1 MITYERVKVAKEYI
15 EKKYRLK
22 KQEEEE
28 KKKGKKIKKIIL
40 SIIDWDAIISR
51 MNELNIPEEEATK
64 IKEEILHKEGENLR
78 KKRQKISIFD
88 FVPIK
93 IIGKGAFG
101 EVRICKHI
109 PTGDVVAIKKMKKEE
124 MHKKNQVLHVR
135 AERDVLSQ
143 AKNQWIVELKFSFQ
157 DQKFLY
163 LGMEFLPGG
172 DLMTLLMARDIL
184 PEEDAKF
191 YAAEMVLAIESVHEM
206 NCIHRDLKPDNV
218 LIDKDGHIK
227 LSDFGLSKKLD
238 FYIKDSKNLR
248 NNKTLKN
255 KNNINENKHLSY
267 AEQFNEFKSMKNKK
281 RRECA
286 YSTVGTPDYIAPEVF
301 TQKGY
306 GKEVDWWSLG
316 IIMFEMMIG
325 YPPFYSDSSTETCK
339 KILNWKNNLEIKPE
353 VNISKEAVDI
363 LKKLINDKEK
373 RLGRNGADEI
383 KRHPYFRNIDWAHIK
398 ETLVP
403 PFIPNLNGPYDSTY
417 FDEYEETE
425 PFYPL
430 NNNSK
435 YKKYQKKDM
444 CFVDF
449 TYNRENDKD
458 YRINM
463 VTALEV
469 FDSIQESIKKINQNE
484 YSKEKETEILE
495 QNICKQ
501 KSFNEKNKYMI
512 NSNKNKNYLLKNINM
527 NLSNNENFKNSF
539 GNKSHSSNKS
549 KQERSSLTN
558 TSSQNTNNESNHS
571 SSCANSKKKITKL
584 PLKINTYNNKNNSKL
599 IPTKIFTNPCHYIST
614 KNNKNIIGV
623 IPNSNK
629 NNSKGKYIKKIMN
642 QMKSSNRGLSSKTAK
657 TINDIGN
664 DGQILKHPSSVT
676 KKLDN
681 KKIIFI
687 KSNRKENT
695 QVNNIMKKIPTMKK
709 KQTNF
714 YPQFI
719 KNNNIIIK
727 NGVRNEKN
735 NINFN
740 NLSYNSKNISFNK

>member
-1 MITYERVKVAKEYI
+1 
-15 EKKYRLK
+15 
-22 KQEEEE
+22 
-28 KKKGKKIKKIIL
+28 
-40 SIIDWDAIISR
+40 

-101 EVRICKHI
+101 EVRICKYI
-109 PTGDVVAIKKMKKEE
+109 PTGDVVAIKKMKKDE

-191 YAAEMVLAIESVHEM
+191 YAAEMVLAIESVHDM
-206 NCIHRDLKPDNV
+206 DCIHRDLKPDNV

-238 FYIKDSKNLR
+238 LLIKEENDLRLSKS
-248 NNKTLKN
+248 LKN
-255 KNNINENKHLSY
+255 KNNEYNKHLSY
-267 AEQFNEFKSMKNKK
+267 AEQFNEFKNIKNKK
-281 RRECA
+281 KRAYA

-301 TQKGY
+301 TRKGY
-306 GKEVDWWSLG
+306 GQEVDWWSLG

-325 YPPFYSDSSTETCK
+325 YPPFYSDSSTETCR
-339 KILNWKNNLEIKPE
+339 KIIDWKNNLEIKPE
-353 VNISKEAVDI
+353 VNLSPEAIDI
-363 LKKLINDKEK
+363 LMKLINDSEK

-383 KRHPYFRNIDWAHIK
+383 KKHPFFRNIDWQHIK

-403 PFIPNLNGPYDSTY
+403 PFIPELNGPYDTTY
-417 FDEYEETE
+417 FDEYEENE

-430 NNNSK
+430 NSNGK

-469 FDSIQESIKKINQNE
+469 FDSIQESIRKINQNQLQ
-484 YSKEKETEILE
+484 EKEAEILE
-495 QNICKQ
+495 QNLSK
-501 KSFNEKNKYMI
+501 KSSFNEKKKLII
-512 NSNKNKNYLLKNINM
+512 NPKKNKNQLTT
-527 NLSNNENFKNSF
+527 S
-539 GNKSHSSNKS
+539 GSS
-549 KQERSSLTN
+549 RHR
-558 TSSQNTNNESNHS
+558 TSS
-571 SSCANSKKKITKL
+571 
-584 PLKINTYNNKNNSKL
+584 P
-599 IPTKIFTNPCHYIST
+599 
-614 KNNKNIIGV
+614 
-623 IPNSNK
+623 
-629 NNSKGKYIKKIMN
+629 
-642 QMKSSNRGLSSKTAK
+642 R
-657 TINDIGN
+657 
-664 DGQILKHPSSVT
+664 
-676 KKLDN
+676 
-681 KKIIFI
+681 
-687 KSNRKENT
+687 
-695 QVNNIMKKIPTMKK
+695 
-709 KQTNF
+709 
-714 YPQFI
+714 
-719 KNNNIIIK
+719 
-727 NGVRNEKN
+727 
-735 NINFN
+735 
-740 NLSYNSKNISFNK
+740 

>member
-1 MITYERVKVAKEYI
+1 
-15 EKKYRLK
+15 
-22 KQEEEE
+22 
-28 KKKGKKIKKIIL
+28 
-40 SIIDWDAIISR
+40 
-51 MNELNIPEEEATK
+51 MNELNIPEEEASK

-78 KKRQKISIFD
+78 KKRQKITIFD

-101 EVRICKHI
+101 EVRICKYI
-109 PTGDVVAIKKMKKEE
+109 PTGDVVAIKKMKKDE

-163 LGMEFLPGG
+163 LGMEYLPGG

-218 LIDKDGHIK
+218 LIDKEGHIK
-227 LSDFGLSKKLD
+227 LSDFGLSKKFD
-238 FYIKDSKNLR
+238 FLIKDSKNLK
-248 NNKTLKN
+248 NNIIYRN
-255 KNNINENKHLSY
+255 KNNLNENNKLSY
-267 AEQFNEFKSMKNKK
+267 AEQFNVFKNIKNKK

-306 GKEVDWWSLG
+306 GQEVDWWSLG
-316 IIMFEMMIG
+316 IILFEMMIG
-325 YPPFYSDSSTETCK
+325 YPPFYSESSTETCK
-339 KILNWKNNLEIKPE
+339 KILDWKNNFEIKQE
-353 VNISKEAVDI
+353 VNISNEAIDI
-363 LKKLINDKEK
+363 LKQLINDPDK

-383 KRHPYFRNIDWAHIK
+383 KKHPFFKNIDWQHIK

-403 PFIPNLNGPYDSTY
+403 PFIPELNGPYDAKY

-430 NNNSK
+430 DNGGK

-449 TYNRENDKD
+449 TYNRENEKD

-469 FDSIQESIKKINQNE
+469 FDSIQESIRKINQNKD
-484 YSKEKETEILE
+484 KEAEILE
-495 QNICKQ
+495 KAICKRN
-501 KSFNEKNKYMI
+501 SNNVKNKSLN
-512 NSNKNKNYLLKNINM
+512 NSNINKNRKLKKLNLNIN
-527 NLSNNENFKNSF
+527 NNELIKKTL
-539 GNKSHSSNKS
+539 GNKSYSTNKNQ
-549 KQERSSLTN
+549 QERSSLMT
-558 TSSQNTNNESNHS
+558 TSSRNSNKESNHS
-571 SSCANSKKKITKL
+571 SSCANSRKNNNNNKL
-584 PLKINTYNNKNNSKL
+584 PLKMNIINKNNNTKV
-599 IPTKIFTNPCHYIST
+599 IPSTVFSNTKNYIPA
-614 KNNKNIIGV
+614 KNNKNVVGI
-623 IPNSNK
+623 IPNSSK
-629 NNSKGKYIKKIMN
+629 NNNNNLKYIKKIIN
-642 QMKSSNRGLSSKTAK
+642 EIKSTNRGLSSKASK
-657 TINDIGN
+657 TINEIGN
-664 DGQILKHPSSVT
+664 NKNIIKHPNSVS
-676 KKLDN
+676 KKLNVSKD
-681 KKIIFI
+681 KKMIVI
-687 KSNRKENT
+687 KSSNKENKQT
-695 QVNNIMKKIPTMKK
+695 NNILKKIPTMKK
-709 KQTNF
+709 KPANF

-719 KNNNIIIK
+719 KNNNIGIK
-727 NGVRNEKN
+727 NGVKTDN

-740 NLSYNSKNISFNK
+740 NNASYNNKKI

>member
-1 MITYERVKVAKEYI
+1 
-15 EKKYRLK
+15 
-22 KQEEEE
+22 
-28 KKKGKKIKKIIL
+28 
-40 SIIDWDAIISR
+40 
-51 MNELNIPEEEATK
+51 MNELNIPEEEASK
-64 IKEEILHKEGENLR
+64 IKEEILRKEGENLR

-101 EVRICKHI
+101 EVRICKYI

-143 AKNQWIVELKFSFQ
+143 AKNEWIVELKFSFQ

-163 LGMEFLPGG
+163 LGMEYLPGG

-238 FYIKDSKNLR
+238 FLIKDTKN
-248 NNKTLKN
+248 LKN
-255 KNNINENKHLSY
+255 KNVLNDYNKHLSY
-267 AEQFNEFKSMKNKK
+267 AEQFNEFKNIKIKK

-306 GKEVDWWSLG
+306 GQEVDWWSLG

-339 KILNWKNNLEIKPE
+339 KILDWRNYLEIKPE
-353 VNISKEAVDI
+353 INISKEAIDI
-363 LKKLINDKEK
+363 LKKLINDPEK
-373 RLGRNGADEI
+373 RLGRNGAEEI
-383 KRHPYFRNIDWAHIK
+383 KKHPYFKNIDWQHIK
-398 ETLVP
+398 ETMVP
-403 PFIPNLNGPYDSTY
+403 PFIPELNGPYDATY

-430 NNNSK
+430 NSNGK

-469 FDSIQESIKKINQNE
+469 FDSIQESIRKINKTQL
-484 YSKEKETEILE
+484 KAKETEIIE
-495 QNICKQ
+495 QNLSK
-501 KSFNEKNKYMI
+501 KSSFNEKSKHMN
-512 NSNKNKNYLLKNINM
+512 NSNRNKKFLLNSININ
-527 NLSNNENFKNSF
+527 NNESMKNAF
-539 GNKSHSSNKS
+539 PNKSYSSNKS
-549 KQERSSLTN
+549 KQDKTSLIN
-558 TSSQNTNNESNHS
+558 TSNQNNNETNHS
-571 SSCANSKKKITKL
+571 SSCANSRKKVNNNITKL
-584 PLKINTYNNKNNSKL
+584 PLKLNIFNKNNNKL
-599 IPTKIFTNPCHYIST
+599 IPTTVFTNPSHYIST
-614 KNNKNIIGV
+614 KNHKNQVGT
-623 IPNSNK
+623 IPNSYK
-629 NNSKGKYIKKIMN
+629 NNSKGKYIKKIIN
-642 QMKSSNRGLSSKTAK
+642 EMKTSNRGFSSKTAK
-657 TINDIGN
+657 GTNDVYN
-664 DGQILKHPSSVT
+664 NKQIIKHPSSVSKKMNGSKD
-676 KKLDN
+676 KKL
-681 KKIIFI
+681 II
-687 KSNRKENT
+687 KSTNKENT
-695 QVNNIMKKIPTMKK
+695 QGNNIMKKIPTMKK
-709 KQTNF
+709 KQMNF
-714 YPQFI
+714 YPQLI

-727 NGVRNEKN
+727 NTVKTDN
-735 NINFN
+735 NISFNNIHNFN
-740 NLSYNSKNISFNK
+740 NLGYTNKNISLNK

>member
-1 MITYERVKVAKEYI
+1 
-15 EKKYRLK
+15 
-22 KQEEEE
+22 
-28 KKKGKKIKKIIL
+28 
-40 SIIDWDAIISR
+40 
-51 MNELNIPEEEATK
+51 MNELNIPEEEASK

-88 FVPIK
+88 FIPIK

-101 EVRICKHI
+101 EVRICKYI
-109 PTGDVVAIKKMKKEE
+109 PTGTVVAIKKMKKDE

-163 LGMEFLPGG
+163 LGMEYLPGG

-238 FYIKDSKNLR
+238 FYIKDSKALKNNKNLR
-248 NNKTLKN
+248 KKNQINGNENNKQ
-255 KNNINENKHLSY
+255 LSY
-267 AEQFNEFKSMKNKK
+267 AEQFNEFKNIKIKK

-306 GKEVDWWSLG
+306 GQEVDWWSLG

-325 YPPFYSDSSTETCK
+325 YPPFYSESSTETCK
-339 KILNWKNNLEIKPE
+339 KILDWKNNLEIKPE
-353 VNISKEAVDI
+353 VNISKEAIDI
-363 LKKLINDKEK
+363 LKKLINDPDK
-373 RLGRNGADEI
+373 RLGKNGADEI
-383 KRHPYFRNIDWAHIK
+383 KKHPYFKTINWQHIK
-398 ETLVP
+398 ETLIP
-403 PFIPNLNGPYDSTY
+403 PFIPELNGPYDATY

-469 FDSIQESIKKINQNE
+469 FDSIQDSIRKINQNQI
-484 YSKEKETEILE
+484 KAKETEVLE
-495 QNICKQ
+495 QSITKKN
-501 KSFNEKNKYMI
+501 SFNENDNNLS
-512 NSNKNKNYLLKNINM
+512 NSIRNKNYLLNNINM
-527 NLSNNENFKNSF
+527 NININNNGSSLKNSL
-539 GNKSHSSNKS
+539 GNKSYSFNKS
-549 KQERSSLTN
+549 IKEKNSLIN
-558 TSSQNTNNESNHS
+558 TSGKTTNIESNHS
-571 SSCANSKKKITKL
+571 SSCANSRKKVNNISKI
-584 PLKINTYNNKNNSKL
+584 PLKINTFNKNNNKL
-599 IPTKIFTNPCHYIST
+599 VPTTIFTNPSHYISI
-614 KNNKNIIGV
+614 KNNKNPIGT
-623 IPNSNK
+623 IPNSYII
-629 NNSKGKYIKKIMN
+629 NSKGKYIKKIIN
-642 QMKSSNRGLSSKTAK
+642 KIKINNRGLSSKTSK
-657 TINDIGN
+657 TINGAIN
-664 DGQILKHPSSVT
+664 TKQSVKNT
-676 KKLDN
+676 NSVNRRLNNSKER
-681 KKIIFI
+681 KITII
-687 KSNRKENT
+687 KSTSKENKPG
-695 QVNNIMKKIPTMKK
+695 NNIFKKIPTIKK
-709 KQTNF
+709 KQVNF

-727 NGVRNEKN
+727 NGVRTEN
-735 NINFN
+735 NISFN
-740 NLSYNSKNISFNK
+740 RNNYNNMNTINKNISFNK